1 MKGSKMK
8 LKSIKEEAND
18 CRKAF
23 AQSEGADYAVH
34 CHHSE
39 LYEKLGEN
47 PENRILYILKE
58 KPVNEQALRLRL
70 FRPVERPA
78 LAEYKKIEGPALA
91 EYKKVERP
99 ALAEYEKIEG
109 LAWAEYGKV
118 ERLALAEYEKIKGL
132 AWAEYGK
139 VERLALAEY
148 KKIKGLA
155 HKGLICSEPDC
166 PWDGDSIFKSTV

>member
-1 MKGSKMK
+1 
-8 LKSIKEEAND
+8 
-18 CRKAF
+18 
-23 AQSEGADYAVH
+23 
-34 CHHSE
+34 
-39 LYEKLGEN
+39 
-47 PENRILYILKE
+47 
-58 KPVNEQALRLRL
+58 
-70 FRPVERPA
+70 
-78 LAEYKKIEGPALA
+78 LAEYKKI
-91 EYKKVERP
+91 K
-99 ALAEYEKIEG
+99 G

>member
-1 MKGSKMK
+1 MK
-8 LKSIKEEAND
+8 LKSIEEEAND

-39 LYEKLGEN
+39 LCEKLGEN

-78 LAEYKKIEGPALA
+78 WAKYEKIKELALAKYEKVEELALAEYKKITEP
-91 EYKKVERP
+91 
-99 ALAEYEKIEG
+99 
-109 LAWAEYGKV
+109 
-118 ERLALAEYEKIKGL
+118 ALAEYEKIKGL
-132 AWAEYGK
+132 AWAEY
-139 VERLALAEY
+139 E
-148 KKIKGLA
+148 KIKGLA